1 MRGTSL
7 CEVLHRGS
15 PKTGFLVLLSLISGM
30 LISYLACL
38 SPIWHVYLACTI
50 WHAYLACF
58 SSTLQGASTLS
69 SFLHF
74 LYGPQER
81 AEHPS
86 QLLPYPLGGGRLP
99 RVPQLYF
106 SSVLFGGDVLYLQL
120 YFLTS
125 SSTACFSQHP
135 LLWVI
140 CVLHLPGSRM
150 GASSSSSR
158 VTGASTSS
166 GSLGTSTTSAS
177 GGRSRSQDVLILVK
191 ASTSPLGRGAFQLF
205 LCS

>member
-1 MRGTSL
+1 MRGPSL
-7 CEVLHRGS
+7 CEVLQRGS

-38 SPIWHVYLACTI
+38 SHI
-50 WHAYLACF
+50 WHAYLISGMFIWHALSGMLIWHVFVNLARSFNSFKF
-58 SSTLQGASTLS
+58 SS
-69 SFLHF
+69 F

-106 SSVLFGGDVLYLQL
+106 STVLFGGDVLYLHQL

-125 SSTACFSQHP
+125 SSTAWF
-135 LLWVI
+135 
-140 CVLHLPGSRM
+140 
-150 GASSSSSR
+150 
-158 VTGASTSS
+158 
-166 GSLGTSTTSAS
+166 STTP
-177 GGRSRSQDVLILVK
+177 
-191 ASTSPLGRGAFQLF
+191 STLGH
-205 LCS
+205 LCSSPSWVKNGGFLIIITGYRGFYIIREFRDFDDFCQWGKVKESGCYRQVFL